1 MRAQTTGERT
11 MYTNAEIKSAPG
23 FNRTKEQRA
32 KHNIHHAANWIIG
45 GYENAM
51 SDYPK
56 TSEDYLA
63 AANVLNN
70 KTALAEEIYAAA
82 TTEIYEDGFC
92 GWGGDSVKIL
102 KDIRLLGKETLM
114 KLIDKEIA
122 SQGY

>member
-1 MRAQTTGERT
+1 MF
-11 MYTNAEIKSAPG
+11 TNANIKSAPG

-56 TSEDYLA
+56 TSEDYVV
-63 AANVLNN
+63 AANALND
-70 KTALAEEIYAAA
+70 KKALAEEIYAAA

-92 GWGGDSVKIL
+92 GWGGDSEKIL
-102 KDIRLLGKETLM
+102 KDILFLGKEKLMTLVNN
-114 KLIDKEIA
+114 EIA
-122 SQGY
+122 KQGY